1 MGKHWLDG
9 LWVYEGYQYVVLEIT
24 GENAVMKNKANYDYP
39 DADIKP
45 ISTATMTF
53 GEFDDCPQEIA
64 DLTGAKKYNVKMECF
79 DGKITVNCVM
89 AEDGKNMVTTTFDG
103 SGAEKVKWVS
113 REELEEINA
122 KRESAL
128 NPTTIYKIQ
137 PEVQGKL
144 LFLSGP
150 PGVGKSTS
158 GLKLAKNCDYV
169 YYEADCFLN
178 LVNPYLP
185 LDVKDPSLA
194 FPKQPPLKDFPEE
207 TVKLLGKV
215 SYLFTL
221 NQLFVYICIILQ
233 VECSMTTWP

>member
-9 LWVYEGYQYVVLEIT
+9 LWVYEGYQYVVLEVT
-24 GENAVMKNKANYDYP
+24 GENVIMRNKSSYDYP

-45 ISTATMTF
+45 ISEATMTF

-64 DLTGAKKYNVKMECF
+64 DLTGAKKFNVKMSCF
-79 DGKITVNCVM
+79 DGKVTMNCVM

-103 SGAEKVKWVS
+103 SGAEKVKWVT

-122 KRESAL
+122 KRDSAL

-137 PEVQGKL
+137 PEIQGKL

-158 GLKLAKNCDYV
+158 GLKLAQNSDYV

-178 LVNPYLP
+178 LTNPYLP

-207 TVKLLGKV
+207 TAKLIGNV
-215 SYLFTL
+215 SCLFTFL
-221 NQLFVYICIILQ
+221 AICLHFCQLFVYILSA
-233 VECSMTTWP
+233 VYL